1 MNAFCPTYCASVLCV
16 EEIIRSS
23 SCVDPGK
30 IFEREFLNGE
40 KGGKKKKKK
49 GVKKRNVVSL
59 LFSDPERKSACA
71 RVSGGGWGRGQA
83 SRTLQVLPYRHCIQG
98 KDLGPC

>member
-49 GVKKRNVVSL
+49 GVKKRNVL
-59 LFSDPERKSACA
+59 
-71 RVSGGGWGRGQA
+71 
-83 SRTLQVLPYRHCIQG
+83 
-98 KDLGPC
+98 